1 VILYRRNAVTPHLFN
16 KLLLRTFCM
25 TSFPLEALRE
35 NKEKDYGAYAHGQ
48 QEQGSAAVMPKP
60 MVSRSKALQQ

>member
-1 VILYRRNAVTPHLFN
+1 
-16 KLLLRTFCM
+16 M

-60 MVSRSKALQQ
+60 MVSTSKALQQRRPSPWSAGARLCSNDAHVL

>member
-1 VILYRRNAVTPHLFN
+1 
-16 KLLLRTFCM
+16 M